1 MKNESERRAIVRSA
15 RRRGGRRSAEQLPP
29 LSPAM
34 PDVAPAVFPGG
45 ATADGRVAQYLDD
58 RFRAR
63 DVKVWPLSGD
73 ASTRRYYRV
82 AVDGELS
89 VLSLNPEPFDADQL
103 SFVIIRHLMAGWG
116 LPVPEIRD
124 MEGALGILLLQDL
137 GDLTLQEALKGARPA
152 KRKELYRQALDQL
165 VVLQREAAG
174 APQRAVCFQVA
185 FDFEKLSWELHFFWK
200 HFLEAYRKCDLSVED
215 RASVADGFHR
225 LCAEIASWPRVM
237 CHRDFHSRNLMSHA
251 ERLWWIDFQDAR
263 MGPVTYDLA
272 SLLRD
277 SYVDLVAAGGP
288 LVVLHLAR
296 QLQGRF
302 LSRGLRRRPRRL
314 RDRRAGHDGLCETAA
329 VAHDQELDLAARAL
343 VVEPALHAHFLSHV
357 AAEVGDANEAAHR
370 SSSRWWAR
378 ARRRPESSG

>member
-1 MKNESERRAIVRSA
+1 VKSESERRAIVRSA

-34 PDVAPAVFPGG
+34 PDIAPAVVFPGG
-45 ATADGRVAQYLDD
+45 ATADGRVAQYLDG

-73 ASTRRYYRV
+73 ASTRRYYRI

-89 VLSLNPEPFDADQL
+89 VLSLNPEPFDADHL
-103 SFVIIRHLMAGWG
+103 PFVVVRNLMAGWG

-124 MEGALGILLLQDL
+124 MEGSLGILLQEDL
-137 GDLTLQEALKGARPA
+137 GDLTLQEALKGAGLA

-165 VVLQREAAG
+165 VVLQREAAR

-200 HFLEAYRKCDLSVED
+200 HFLEAYRRCDLTVED
-215 RASVADGFHR
+215 RASIADGFHR
-225 LCAEIASWPRVM
+225 LSAEIASWPRVM
-237 CHRDFHSRNLMSHA
+237 CHRDFHSRNLMSHD

-263 MGPVTYDLA
+263 MGPATYDLA

-277 SYVDLVAAGGP
+277 SYVDLDEEFVAEMAEEFRQRAVPGEARDTFQRRLELMSIQRNLKALGTFGYQGAVKGSSVYLP
-288 LVVLHLAR
+288 YIPRTLANARRNLAR
-296 QLQGRF
+296 YPE
-302 LSRGLRRRPRRL
+302 LSGLRRALAHHLEEL
-314 RDRRAGHDGLCETAA
+314 R
-329 VAHDQELDLAARAL
+329 
-343 VVEPALHAHFLSHV
+343 
-357 AAEVGDANEAAHR
+357 
-370 SSSRWWAR
+370 
-378 ARRRPESSG
+378 

>member
-1 MKNESERRAIVRSA
+1 MKRESERRAIVRSA

-34 PDVAPAVFPGG
+34 PDVAAAAVFPGG

-73 ASTRRYYRV
+73 ASTRRYYRI

-89 VLSLNPEPFDADQL
+89 VLSLNPEPFDAHQL
-103 SFVIIRHLMAGWG
+103 PFVIIRNLMAGWG

-124 MEGALGILLLQDL
+124 MEGSLGILLQEDL
-137 GDLTLQEALKGARPA
+137 GDLTLQEALKGTGPA
-152 KRKELYRQALDQL
+152 KKKELYRQALDQL

-215 RASVADGFHR
+215 RASIADGFHR
-225 LCAEIASWPRVM
+225 LSAEIASWPRVM
-237 CHRDFHSRNLMSHA
+237 CHRDFHSRNLMSHD

-277 SYVDLVAAGGP
+277 SYVDLDEEFVAEMAEEFRQRAVPGEARDTFQRRLELMSIQRNLKALGTFGYQGAVKGSP
-288 LVVLHLAR
+288 VYLPYIPRTLANARRNLAR
-296 QLQGRF
+296 YPE
-302 LSRGLRRRPRRL
+302 LSGLRRALAHHLEEL
-314 RDRRAGHDGLCETAA
+314 R
-329 VAHDQELDLAARAL
+329 
-343 VVEPALHAHFLSHV
+343 
-357 AAEVGDANEAAHR
+357 
-370 SSSRWWAR
+370 
-378 ARRRPESSG
+378 